1 MIDWTRVEMLREEV
15 GAEEFSEVVDLFLNE
30 VDAALQKMKIAT
42 SFETLEADMHFLKGC
57 ALSLGFQQMS
67 ELCQA
72 GETASA
78 LGNQQAINLTDLFV
92 CYERS
97 RVHFLCELD
106 RKFA

>member
-1 MIDWTRVEMLREEV
+1 MIDWTRVETLREEV

-30 VDAALQKMKIAT
+30 VDAALQKMKVET
-42 SFETLEADMHFLKGC
+42 SIETLEADMHFLKGS
-57 ALSLGFQQMS
+57 ALSLGFRQMS

-78 LGNQQAINLTDLFV
+78 HGNQQAVNLTDLFD

-97 RVHFLCELD
+97 RVLFLCELD